1 MQLVKKLY
9 TAWACFRDGAIIPF
23 FFSKTMFQL
32 IAIFLLI
39 LAYSETQT
47 IQDRGLA
54 AELYLTKG
62 TTMLHAIPPHTVI
75 YRRSGGRYAAYADFH
90 ALKPTEVVRVKKTG
104 KTEVLGKIGKYA
116 GLILTIEEGAW
127 PDIKLARYVPGKDH
141 RYSYYMKVFWYMDGF
156 LDKWENRDLMLKRE
170 TRAKC
175 RRK

>member
-9 TAWACFRDGAIIPF
+9 TAWACFRDGPIIPF

-47 IQDRGLA
+47 IQESKTKSVDRGLA

-62 TTMLHAIPPHTVI
+62 STMLHAIPPHTVI
-75 YRRSGGRYAAYADFH
+75 YRRSGGLYAAYGDFH
-90 ALKPTEVVRVKKTG
+90 ALKPTKVVRVKKIG
-104 KTEVLGKIGKYA
+104 KTEIRGEIGKHA
-116 GLILTIEEGAW
+116 VLILTIEEGAW
-127 PDIKLARYVPGKDH
+127 PDIKLKRYVPGKDH

-156 LDKWENRDLMLKRE
+156 LDNGKIE
-170 TRAKC
+170 T
-175 RRK
+175 